1 VIEHQSVKERLLH
14 VCGLCRVVK
23 REVLSVAPTNDDERE
38 SKHAQL
44 LCCVEA
50 EVGCMHGVGCVR
62 VAGWVWHVE

>member
-38 SKHAQL
+38 QTCSIVVLRRSRGWLYAY
-44 LCCVEA
+44 
-50 EVGCMHGVGCVR
+50 GVGCVR